1 MYGTALSTSGDLQ
14 LWEFLRVGMQ
24 PTPND
29 GYLAVQTIA
38 HPLKV
43 A

>member
-1 MYGTALSTSGDLQ
+1 MYDTALSSFGDLQ
-14 LWEFLRVGMQ
+14 LWEFLYVGVQ
-24 PTPND
+24 PTPHD
-29 GYLAVQTIA
+29 EYCAVQTIA